1 MLAKSARIVGG
12 NTLPPNEDAIPWQVA
27 LLNRA
32 DGLVICGGALLSNSF
47 ILSAAHCRLRLH
59 LNGIGTDKVLIGAK
73 SVTETDKL
81 YILSHIYHIH
91 PEYERYDDPR
101 IRPSIYDL
109 IILIMRTPLLF
120 CNGFVRLP
128 SLKDSLKI
136 EEGDESFY
144 IGKLFKVVGWGSKKP
159 LSYEQV
165 VDINLGKVAFEMDP
179 PDNMHEIDLSYVTK
193 SICQSRY
200 HEFFNHETSR
210 LCQGIRPPNRDT
222 TSIATAGRYR
232 VGNLNFERTSG
243 SAMLCVSTCTAEDV
257 NQCTNIFGHKGTCAA
272 DSGCKY

>member
-1 MLAKSARIVGG
+1 MKNVGLAAKSARIVGG

-27 LLNRA
+27 LLNRD

-109 IILIMRTPLLF
+109 IIFIQFCRMYDTTLFIGVAFIDNIMRYYWSGV
-120 CNGFVRLP
+120 GF
-128 SLKDSLKI
+128 
-136 EEGDESFY
+136 
-144 IGKLFKVVGWGSKKP
+144 
-159 LSYEQV
+159 
-165 VDINLGKVAFEMDP
+165 
-179 PDNMHEIDLSYVTK
+179 
-193 SICQSRY
+193 
-200 HEFFNHETSR
+200 
-210 LCQGIRPPNRDT
+210 
-222 TSIATAGRYR
+222 
-232 VGNLNFERTSG
+232 
-243 SAMLCVSTCTAEDV
+243 
-257 NQCTNIFGHKGTCAA
+257 FG
-272 DSGCKY
+272 